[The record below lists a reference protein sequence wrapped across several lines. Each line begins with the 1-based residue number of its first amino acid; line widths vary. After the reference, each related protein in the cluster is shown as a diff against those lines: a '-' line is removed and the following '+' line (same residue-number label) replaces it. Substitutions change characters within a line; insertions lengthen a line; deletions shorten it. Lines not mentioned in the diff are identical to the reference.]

1 MGTPPRTSSPD
12 RNSLLLDFP
21 VRLYTALR
29 TIRIYPASNPQV
41 QRSNDFVLKAFAA
54 LLENSGD
61 HAVNLAISEGK
72 ILVCGERLADKDHA
86 RPQIQGLLNLLN
98 RLKIHSFSFQPSFSF
113 EECLNFT
120 QTLSALLGEKELTEP
135 VAALLDKAGIASV
148 LVDAKRYVAIH
159 DGEQVVRDELIGSGL
174 NISDEELANFV
185 LGKTGVDPLRGVSP
199 ELVQELINRLPAAD
213 GRSQRPEEVTKAVV
227 DFLRDL
233 SQETDLQ
240 KRALQLEHSAAALSG
255 LDPTMLAKL
264 VASLPASPAADAM
277 LGSTLHQLTPQ
288 RLNSLI
294 ANLAAQQPAPS
305 NALAPNGSPSHDLSA
320 LTRLAHLENEPNP
333 AINQAIARHLD
344 ARQLLA
350 NPTTSAAEL
359 PEHLLLRLQ
368 QPEWSAPVLATAAQQ
383 VADAQGQSGA
393 QIDFS
398 AFNRMLGQ
406 YEQLLSR
413 EQQGQV
419 ARQAGAQL
427 ASMEGLALGN
437 ILAQKFKGL
446 FGEQL
451 YSQVINQVS
460 DQLLDETV
468 EHLTPKQLN
477 RMVATLTSDIPLQIG
492 KERDPDFKPADD
504 SVLKRLAQTRKGPE
518 ITKAVAQNLDARQ
531 LLVSP
536 NTTVAELP
544 EHLRQRLQQPE
555 WSAPVLATAAQQVV
569 EAQNGQVDFAA
580 FNNLLARYEQLLSRE
595 QQGQVARQA
604 GAQLASMEGLALGH
618 ILSQKFKGLFGKQL
632 YSQVVNQV
640 SDQLLDET
648 VEHLTPKQLN
658 RMVATL
664 TSDIPLQI
672 GKDMDPDFK
681 PADDSVLKRLIQT
694 KKGPEITRTIA
705 QNIDAR
711 QLLINPGTTAAELPE
726 HLLQRIK
733 QPEWSAPVLATAAQQ
748 VVDPDIQAQGDG
760 QVDFATFN
768 TLLGRYE
775 QLLSR
780 EQQGQV
786 ARQAGAQ
793 LASMEGVALGNILAQ
808 KFKGIFGQQLYTQ
821 VVNQISDE
829 LLDKTVDHLTPKQ
842 LNRMIVALT
851 SDLPLQVDKNKDLDF
866 KPDDDSILKRLA
878 QTHKGPEITKAIALN
893 IDAQVLRSSP
903 DPTSALPDRLAMRLQ
918 QPAWSAPVLVAA
930 AQQSLEAVD
939 YTTGTADFSSF
950 EQMLERYDTLLNKEK
965 QLQVATQAGARIAAF
980 DEKELGLILVQKY
993 KNLFGEQLYQ
1003 QVIAQLSEDKL
1014 ERLTAQLQALA
1025 EGRGEPDFALA
1036 NKEIEAAYNR
1046 LLQTVRG
1053 EKMRAIIQ
1061 MHREQKKLQEQE
1073 RRLSIR
1079 GGLDKLL
1086 SGDLKDLASPE
1097 ICQALPDTV
1106 KNLLLE
1112 NDGAKADN
1120 LLMQLAAALQH
1131 DQPEIRAN
1139 AFQALAEIAGQLAQ
1153 LGQWERLAK
1162 LLPALQQ
1169 GLQLPEITAE
1179 SSKQALAAIGR
1190 ITGHRLTEE
1199 NYALAYET
1207 SHFLQT
1213 TSTTTGASGSA
1224 PIREQALETL
1234 KSLCSPPVLEQLLDR
1249 YLHAEPHQEIA
1260 GKLLVELGMDSARFQ
1275 LQQLIANES
1284 RYERNRLLALIKQTG
1299 NPAISILL
1307 EQLHKDSPWFVVRN
1321 VIRLLGEIGNPALFA
1336 TVRPFINHSDLR
1348 VQQEVISTAVKI
1360 GGNNLKDF
1368 LLHALQ
1374 NVDDSLKIKVIAH
1387 VAQAHDERFVRPLTD
1402 LLESAK
1408 PFLGKN
1414 KNDLQISI
1422 CKTLGAIGSKRATAP
1437 LNRVVQSKNVL
1448 GLAGYSDEVRQAA
1461 SQALEQIRRAAAP
1474 LSKERGEETSGR
1486 QEEQPSPTPALMPAP
1501 GVQAAEA
1508 EIFALVEQGQSEQA
1522 KKQLLDL
1529 IAATARSG
1537 DFPTAERLRER
1548 IYEIDVMP
1556 LGEIIRSG
1564 EIIDEEKRG
1573 AVKGEDLEIW
1583 SDLTD
1588 RLSSKEFESIYH
1600 EFIERRYKPEETIV
1614 AQGDKNDAL
1623 FFINQG
1629 SVKVSHLVGSRE
1641 LFITSLNRGQIA
1653 GENFFTPSFWTV
1665 TLTSLTPSRL
1675 YILPQM
1681 ALNAWQD
1688 QFPGLRAKL
1697 HEYFAACN
1705 NIRSMIEKKGLERR
1719 KDQRFSL
1726 SRKIQV
1732 QPISSLDQPIGRGF
1746 RSETAD
1752 ISQGGLAFLI
1762 RIARQE
1768 NARLLLGRRV
1778 QVVLPVGGKSGHLTL
1793 KGLVIGIQPFHLL
1806 ENDYS
1811 AHFKFDQPLDKHELQ
1826 SILG

>member
-1 MGTPPRTSSPD
+1 MGNLSGSPSPD

-29 TIRIYPASNPQV
+29 TIRLYPASNPQV
-41 QRSNDFVLKAFAA
+41 QRSNDFVVKACTA
-54 LLENSGD
+54 LLAASEEN
-61 HAVNLAISEGK
+61 AVNLAISDGK
-72 ILVCGERLADKDHA
+72 ILVCGERLPDKDHA
-86 RPQIQGLLNLLN
+86 RPQIQGLITLLN
-98 RLKIHSFSFQPSFSF
+98 RLKIHSFTFRPSFSF
-113 EECLNFT
+113 EECLRFT
-120 QTLSALLGEKELTEP
+120 AALSALLGEKELTAP
-135 VAALLDKAGIASV
+135 VASLLEQAGITSV
-148 LVDAKRYVAIH
+148 SVDSKRYVAIH

-185 LGKTGVDPLRGVSP
+185 LGKTGVDPLSSVSP
-199 ELVQELINRLPAAD
+199 ELVQDLISRLPAANGD
-213 GRSQRPEEVTKAVV
+213 RRAPEEVTRAVV
-227 DFLRDL
+227 DFLREL
-233 SQETDLQ
+233 SQETDAHKQ
-240 KRALQLEHSAAALSG
+240 RQELEQSAAALSG
-255 LDPTMLAKL
+255 LDPALLAKL
-264 VASLPASPAADAM
+264 VAALPASPDADAM
-277 LGSTLHQLTPQ
+277 LGSALHQLTPQ
-288 RLNSLI
+288 RLNALVAKLVEQQETPSP
-294 ANLAAQQPAPS
+294 AGSAGGSATEGSAQ
-305 NALAPNGSPSHDLSA
+305 
-320 LTRLAHLENEPNP
+320 LTRLTRLEAEPNP
-333 AINQAIARHLD
+333 ALSQAIASNLD
-344 ARQLLA
+344 ARSLLA
-350 NPTTSAAEL
+350 NPNTTLAEL
-359 PEHLLLRLQ
+359 PEHLRHRLQ
-368 QPEWSAPVLATAAQQ
+368 QPEWSAPVLAAAAQQ
-383 VADAQGQSGA
+383 VAGA
-393 QIDFS
+393 QNQAGDRIDFN
-398 AFNRMLGQ
+398 AFNHMLGH
-406 YEQLLSR
+406 YEQLLNR

-437 ILAQKFKGL
+437 ILAQRFKGL

-460 DQLLDETV
+460 DELLDETI
-468 EHLTPKQLN
+468 EHLTPKQIN

-492 KERDPDFKPADD
+492 KDQDPNFQPADD
-504 SVLKRLAQTRKGPE
+504 SVLKRLTRTRRGPE
-518 ITKAVAQNLDARQ
+518 IARAVAQNCDARQ
-531 LLVSP
+531 LLINPEATAS
-536 NTTVAELP
+536 ELP
-544 EHLRQRLQQPE
+544 EQLRQRLQQPE
-555 WSAPVLATAAQQVV
+555 WSAPVLATAVQQAT
-569 EAQNGQVDFAA
+569 EPQDGQVDLAA
-580 FNNLLARYEQLLSRE
+580 FNSLLARYEQLLNRE

-604 GAQLASMEGLALGH
+604 GAQLASMEGVALGN
-618 ILSQKFKGLFGKQL
+618 LLAQKFKGLFGEQL
-632 YSQVVNQV
+632 YQQVLSQV

-648 VEHLTPKQLN
+648 VEHLTTKQLN

-681 PADDSVLKRLIQT
+681 AADDSVLKRLTQT
-694 KKGPEITRTIA
+694 KKGPEITKAVA
-705 QNIDAR
+705 QHIDAR
-711 QLLINPGTTAAELPE
+711 QLLLNPDGPTVELPAR
-726 HLLQRIK
+726 LQQRLK

-748 VVDPDIQAQGDG
+748 VVDPDMGNDG
-760 QVDFATFN
+760 PRDFSAFN
-768 TLLGRYE
+768 RVLGQYE
-775 QLLSR
+775 QLLSPA
-780 EQQGQV
+780 QQSQV
-786 ARQAGAQ
+786 AQIAGAQ
-793 LASMEGVALGNILAQ
+793 MASMEGVALGNIVAQ
-808 KFKGIFGQQLYTQ
+808 KFKGLFGEQLYKHVISQ
-821 VVNQISDE
+821 VSDE
-829 LLDKTVDHLTPKQ
+829 LLDKTVDHLTPRQ
-842 LNRMIVALT
+842 LNRMIAALT
-851 SDLPLQVDKNKDLDF
+851 SDIPLQVAKNKDPDF
-866 KPDDDSILKRLA
+866 RPADDSILKRLA
-878 QTHKGPEITKAIALN
+878 QTHKGPEITKVIAQN
-893 IDAQVLRSSP
+893 IDARILRASS
-903 DPTSALPDRLAMRLQ
+903 DPTAALPDRLAMRLQ

-939 YTTGTADFSSF
+939 PAGGRPDLSSF

-1014 ERLTAQLQALA
+1014 ERLTAQLQAFA
-1025 EGRGEPDFALA
+1025 EGRAESDFALA
-1036 NKEIEAAYNR
+1036 NKEVEAAYNR

-1053 EKMRAIIQ
+1053 EKMRAIIE
-1061 MHREQKKLQEQE
+1061 MHREQKKMREQE
-1073 RRLSIR
+1073 RTLSIQ

-1086 SGDLKDLASPE
+1086 SGDLTDLASAE

-1112 NDGAKADN
+1112 NNGVKADN
-1120 LLMQLAAALQH
+1120 LLMQLAIALQH
-1131 DQPEIRAN
+1131 SQPEIRAN
-1139 AFQALAEIAGQLAQ
+1139 AFQALAEIAGQLAE
-1153 LGQWERLAK
+1153 LGQWDRLAK

-1169 GLQLPEITAE
+1169 GVQTEGVTAE
-1179 SSKQALAAIGR
+1179 SSKLALTAIGR
-1190 ITGHRLTEE
+1190 LTAHRLAEE
-1199 NYALAYET
+1199 NYALAYDT
-1207 SHFLQT
+1207 AHFLQT
-1213 TSTTTGASGSA
+1213 AATTTDPQGSRL
-1224 PIREQALETL
+1224 IREQAQETL
-1234 KSLCSPPVLEQLLDR
+1234 KNLCSPPVLEQLLDR
-1249 YLHAEPHQEIA
+1249 YLHSEQHQEIA

-1275 LQQLIANES
+1275 LQQLIVNES

-1299 NPAISILL
+1299 NPAVSILL
-1307 EQLHKDSPWFVVRN
+1307 EQLHKDSPWFVMRN

-1387 VAQAHDERFVRPLTD
+1387 AAQAHDERFVRPLTD

-1414 KNDLQISI
+1414 KNDLQIGI
-1422 CKTLGAIGSKRATAP
+1422 CKTLGAIGSKRATTP

-1448 GLAGYSDEVRQAA
+1448 GIAGYSDEVRQAA
-1461 SQALEQIRRAAAP
+1461 AQALEQIRQATALGR
-1474 LSKERGEETSGR
+1474 ERSDDAGSER
-1486 QEEQPSPTPALMPAP
+1486 QEKPPARTPASMSAAD
-1501 GVQAAEA
+1501 VQATET
-1508 EIFALVEQGQSEQA
+1508 EIFALVAQGQTDQA
-1522 KKQLLDL
+1522 KRQLLDL

-1548 IYEIDVMP
+1548 IYEIDALP

-1588 RLSSKEFESIYH
+1588 RLSSKEFQSIYH

-1629 SVKVSHLVGSRE
+1629 SVKVSHLVGPRE

-1653 GENFFTPSFWTV
+1653 GENFFTPSLWTV

-1675 YILPQM
+1675 YILPQT
-1681 ALNAWQD
+1681 ALNLWQE

-1697 HEYFAACN
+1697 HEYYASSN
-1705 NIRSMIEKKGLERR
+1705 NIRSMLEKKGLERR
-1719 KDQRFSL
+1719 RDQRFSL

-1752 ISQGGLAFLI
+1752 ISLGGLAFLI
-1762 RIARQE
+1762 RISRQE
-1768 NARLLLGRRV
+1768 NARLLLGRRM
-1778 QVVLPVGGKSGHLTL
+1778 QVVLPVGGKIGQLTL
-1793 KGLVIGIQPFHLL
+1793 KGLVIGIQPFQLL

-1811 AHFKFDQPLDKHELQ
+1811 AHFRFDQPLDKQALQ
-1826 SILG
+1826 TILG